1 MRQIL
6 ELALAVLLTPLLV
19 GADGCPL
26 TTNPGDPAATGSPT
40 SQLDLGG
47 PNGAIWTLSYEPELE
62 VTLRTGNQVAT
73 QKVTSDTPLTLA
85 GGTLDLASF
94 CWRVDVICPHQVLAA
109 QTVLVQP
116 AAGQFLVSY
125 NRKGPL
131 ASLTQAGL
139 VGVLDGQQ
147 LSIPLGMTPNTAD
160 PCTLGIG
167 SAVHA
172 TATTTSDQPDTAGTL
187 RGKVTV
193 RYSGECVTLGGS
205 GGLYATDL
213 LELGVLFDGQ
223 RN

>member
-1 MRQIL
+1 MRQNL

-19 GADGCPL
+19 GAEGCPL
-26 TTNPGDPAATGSPT
+26 TTNPGDPDPTASPT
-40 SQLDLGG
+40 SLLDLGG
-47 PNGAIWTLSYEPELE
+47 PNGAIWTLSYEPKFE

-73 QKVTSDTPLTLA
+73 QQVTTDVPLTL
-85 GGTLDLASF
+85 GGRTLDLASF
-94 CWRVDVICPHQVLAA
+94 CWRVDVICPNQVLAT

-116 AAGQFLVSY
+116 NASQFLVSY

-131 ASLTQAGL
+131 ASLTQQGL
-139 VGVLDGQQ
+139 LGVLDGQQ
-147 LSIPLGMTPNTAD
+147 LSIPLGMTPNAAD

-172 TATTTSDQPDTAGTL
+172 TATTPSDQPDQAGTL

-193 RYSGECVTLGGS
+193 RYSGECVMLGGS
-205 GGLYATDL
+205 GGLYATDI